1 MHDNFVIVGNHSS
14 VETVMR
20 EQFTDEEMHRME
32 ERLFELRQEH
42 RDLDDVINRLLLS
55 PDVEELQLKRFKKR
69 KLLLKDTILK
79 LENALIPDI
88 LA

>member
-1 MHDNFVIVGNHSS
+1 
-14 VETVMR
+14 MR
-20 EQFTDEEMHRME
+20 QQFTDAEKQRME
-32 ERLFELRQEH
+32 DRLFELRQEH

-55 PDVEELQLKRFKKR
+55 TVVEEMQLKRFKKR
-69 KLLLKDTILK
+69 KLLLKDSILK

>member
-1 MHDNFVIVGNHSS
+1 
-14 VETVMR
+14 MR
-20 EQFTDEEMHRME
+20 QPLTDEEIHRLE
-32 ERLFELRQEH
+32 ERLFELKQEH

-55 PDVEELQLKRFKKR
+55 SNVEELQLKRFKKR
-69 KLLLKDTILK
+69 KLLLKDNILK

>member
-1 MHDNFVIVGNHSS
+1 MP
-14 VETVMR
+14 
-20 EQFTDEEMHRME
+20 QPLTDEEKHRLE

-42 RDLDDVINRLLLS
+42 RDLDEVIGRLLLT

-69 KLLLKDTILK
+69 KLKLKDAILK
-79 LENALIPDI
+79 LENVLIPDI

>member
-1 MHDNFVIVGNHSS
+1 
-14 VETVMR
+14 MR
-20 EQFTDEEMHRME
+20 EPLTDEEIHRLE
-32 ERLFELRQEH
+32 ERLFELKQEH

-69 KLLLKDTILK
+69 KLMIKDTISK
-79 LENALIPDI
+79 VENALIPDI

>member
-1 MHDNFVIVGNHSS
+1 MDYHSS

-20 EQFTDEEMHRME
+20 QQYTDEEIHKME

-55 PDVEELQLKRFKKR
+55 ADVEELQLKRFKKR
-69 KLLLKDTILK
+69 KLSLKDSILR

>member
-1 MHDNFVIVGNHSS
+1 MQQ
-14 VETVMR
+14 
-20 EQFTDEEMHRME
+20 QFTDAEKQRME
-32 ERLFELRQEH
+32 DRLFELRQEH

-55 PDVEELQLKRFKKR
+55 TDVEELQLKRFKKR
-69 KLLLKDTILK
+69 KLLLKDSILK

>member
-1 MHDNFVIVGNHSS
+1 ML
-14 VETVMR
+14 R
-20 EQFTDEEMHRME
+20 QYTDEEKHRME

-55 PDVEELQLKRFKKR
+55 ADVEELQLKRFKKR

>member
-1 MHDNFVIVGNHSS
+1 MQQ
-14 VETVMR
+14 
-20 EQFTDEEMHRME
+20 QFTDAEKQRME
-32 ERLFELRQEH
+32 DRLFELRQEH

-55 PDVEELQLKRFKKR
+55 ANVEELQLKRFKKR
-69 KLLLKDTILK
+69 KLSLKDAILK